1 MNGETGVVVRRR
13 GRGEIE
19 RLVVLYR
26 SSGMGRS
33 EFCRSHGMAL
43 STLDRYVKK
52 QQNEQRQ
59 AGSNSFEGSRLVPVE
74 LAAAMPSIAAG
85 ELCNSPMV
93 VLINSRRI
101 EVRRGFDAETL
112 AQVVTVLE
120 RL

>member
-1 MNGETGVVVRRR
+1 MVVRRR
-13 GRGEIE
+13 GRAEIE

-33 EFCRSHGMAL
+33 EFCRSQGMAL
-43 STLDRYVKK
+43 STLDRYLKK
-52 QQNEQRQ
+52 QQKEQSR
-59 AGSNSFEGSRLVPVE
+59 AGTNSVERSRLVAVE
-74 LAAAMPSIAAG
+74 LAAVPSIAGG
-85 ELCNSPMV
+85 ELCSSPMV
-93 VLINSRRI
+93 LLINSRRI

>member
-59 AGSNSFEGSRLVPVE
+59 AGSNSIERSRLVPVE

-93 VLINSRRI
+93 LLINSRRI

>member
-1 MNGETGVVVRRR
+1 MKEETGAVVRRR
-13 GRGEIE
+13 GRAEIE

-43 STLDRYVKK
+43 STLDRYLKK
-52 QQNEQRQ
+52 Q
-59 AGSNSFEGSRLVPVE
+59 AGGVERSRLVAVE
-74 LAAAMPSIAAG
+74 LAAAVPSIAAG
-85 ELCNSPMV
+85 ELCSSPMV
-93 VLINSRRI
+93 LLINSRRI